1 MQISM
6 NVLRL
11 TRVAASINAVTM
23 KEDIT
28 ALALLVID

>member
-1 MQISM
+1 M

-11 TRVAASINAVTM
+11 TRVAASINAVIM